1 MKESTMNSRMM
12 YRSSRFPWRGAF
24 VAVTAL
30 ALLAARVPAQDSDE
44 DGVLPKHGSSSG
56 SSEDVH
62 APGVVGMSGE
72 QLAIDQ
78 VAAMQP
84 QIVFTATGGSTML
97 ETSVSAELATFLP
110 EGPIDYSLTEES
122 VMLQG
127 DGQVV
132 LQDEMTINFEAASEA
147 VARGAYLVVTAED
160 ADLHGLLAGTVAPAY
175 VLPVGDL
182 PAVELGQLQTLV
194 TKHASVLNG
203 LKVSLVYL
211 SVDGDGVL
219 HKAAAGLTPDGATV
233 EIVND

>member
-1 MKESTMNSRMM
+1 MNSRMM
-12 YRSSRFPWRGAF
+12 YLSSSRFPWRGAV

-56 SSEDVH
+56 GTSEDLS
-62 APGVVGMSGE
+62 APGVVGLSGE

-78 VAAMQP
+78 LAATQAHL
-84 QIVFTATGGSTML
+84 VFTAAGGSTLL
-97 ETSVSAELATFLP
+97 ETSVPPEQATFLP
-110 EGPIDYSLTEES
+110 EGPIDFSLTEES
-122 VMLQG
+122 VSLQG
-127 DGQVV
+127 DGQLV
-132 LQDEMTINFEAASEA
+132 LQDEMSIKLEAAPEA
-147 VARGAYLVVTAED
+147 LARGAYLVVTAAD

-211 SVDGDGVL
+211 SVDAEGAL
-219 HKAAAGLTPDGATV
+219 HKAAAGLTPGGATV
-233 EIVND
+233 EIVTD